1 MARLLGFG
9 LLALALVAL
18 PACGSKTP
26 SGTRITVK
34 GTLVQNGKPIQP
46 APKEDDTLYI
56 AFLDPKSNPGENP
69 AYYNIADGT
78 FEIKG
83 PLGAGV
89 VPGEYRVVVTYT
101 RYQGGGGDDV
111 FKEQFS
117 KENSPLKYTV
127 TDDKEQEIVIDVGKR
142 AVTKVK

>member
-9 LLALALVAL
+9 LLAVALLAL
-18 PACGSKTP
+18 PACGSKAPT
-26 SGTRITVK
+26 GTGIKVK
-34 GTLVQNGKPIQP
+34 GTLVQNGKTIQP
-46 APKEDDTLYI
+46 PPKEDDALYI
-56 AFLDPKSNPGENP
+56 AFLDPKSNPGESP
-69 AYYNIADGT
+69 AYYNHADGT

-101 RYQGGGGDDV
+101 RYQGGDDV
-111 FKEQFS
+111 LKEQFS

-127 TDDKEQEIVIDVGKR
+127 TDDKDQEIIIDVGKK
-142 AVTKVK
+142 AVTKVR